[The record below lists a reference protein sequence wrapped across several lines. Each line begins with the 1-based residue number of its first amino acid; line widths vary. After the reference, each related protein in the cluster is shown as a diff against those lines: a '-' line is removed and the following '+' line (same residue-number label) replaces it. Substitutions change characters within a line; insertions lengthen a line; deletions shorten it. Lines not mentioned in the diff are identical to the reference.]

1 MRGISFCLKSC
12 FWRIISKNERK
23 KRVNLINSQQN
34 IISGIK
40 HEWIIICEN
49 LFFEKSNFSKF
60 SSCLVIYLF
69 LCDIFYVY
77 SILNSISAYKI
88 TLFFS
93 SIRDKYNH
101 KWHNIDQYPTRKLEN
116 QYFTHFTNSTYLKI
130 FNLLK
135 YSQAWKV
142 QIMKIR
148 FSLFEESLEKNSKFL
163 YILFLPLFLPY
174 FAP

>member
-1 MRGISFCLKSC
+1 MDHHLWKFV
-12 FWRIISKNERK
+12 FRK
-23 KRVNLINSQQN
+23 I
-34 IISGIK
+34 
-40 HEWIIICEN
+40 E
-49 LFFEKSNFSKF
+49 FFQIFVMF
-60 SSCLVIYLF
+60 GYLF
-69 LCDIFYVY
+69 IFMRYFLRLFNIKFNLCIQNYIVFP
-77 SILNSISAYKI
+77 
-88 TLFFS
+88 